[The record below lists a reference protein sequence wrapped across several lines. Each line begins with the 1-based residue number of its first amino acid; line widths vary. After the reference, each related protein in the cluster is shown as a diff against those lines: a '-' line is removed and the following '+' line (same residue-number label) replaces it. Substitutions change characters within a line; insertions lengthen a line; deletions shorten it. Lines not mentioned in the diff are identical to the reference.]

1 MRGRSRLD
9 ALSVLTDNPPREV
22 SALTSFDDF
31 YAEVV
36 AEAEAEGPEAVAQL
50 RMFEDRYRLASDL
63 IGLRRAHA
71 MTQQQLAAASGIR
84 QSEISRIEGGAG
96 NPTLKTIGALAH
108 ALGAEI
114 HLTAG

>member
-1 MRGRSRLD
+1 M
-9 ALSVLTDNPPREV
+9 TTFEE
-22 SALTSFDDF
+22 T
-31 YAEVV
+31 YARVV
-36 AEAEAEGPEAVAQL
+36 AEAEAEGPEAVAEL
-50 RMFEDRYRLASDL
+50 RMFQDSYRLASDL
-63 IGLRRAHA
+63 ISRRRAMG

-84 QSEISRIEGGAG
+84 QSEISRIEGGNG